1 MFIYV
6 IDKELVEKMIKEG
19 FNVIGEDK
27 NGTTFAQNK
36 KLNFDFSKVD
46 KNKFLFTNKLN
57 F

>member
-6 IDKELVEKMIKEG
+6 MDKQLSERLIKEG
-19 FNVIGEDK
+19 FNIVRTDDK
-27 NGTTFAQNK
+27 GILFAQNK

-46 KNKFLFTNKLN
+46 KNKFIFTNKLN